1 MKNSKPKRGMLA
13 PAPARDATI
22 KFFDDLFNR
31 RFSEADR
38 SIQKLKEKKFNQTRF
53 KEGYIHALEGI
64 LLSNRTGD
72 ERELYNKLNFDSS
85 ENKKYQREFKD
96 FTVDSLHSEFDKGFF
111 SAWHDLMHYQNNKGK
126 KD

>member
-1 MKNSKPKRGMLA
+1 MKNSRTKRGMLA
-13 PAPARDATI
+13 PVSTRDATI

-38 SIQKLKEKKFNQTRF
+38 SIKKLREKKFNEVRF

-72 ERELYNKLNFDSS
+72 DRELYNKLTFELS
-85 ENKKYQREFKD
+85 EIQKYKKEFREF
-96 FTVDSLHSEFDKGFF
+96 TVNSLHSEFDKGFF
-111 SAWHDLMHYQNNKGK
+111 SAWHDLMHYRDSKE
-126 KD
+126 D